1 MPYTGP
7 DWTEFS
13 IEDRGHVRREFDP
26 PHPMTG
32 HRVAE
37 WSGRIVK
44 DVSQYGF
51 TPTRDDIGGR
61 GFHAWDPG
69 ETCHQKV
76 TRLPPQKP
84 HS

>member
-7 DWTEFS
+7 DWTELH
-13 IEDRGHVRREFDP
+13 IGDRIDIHREFDP

-32 HRVAE
+32 HQIAQ

-51 TPTRDDIGGR
+51 WLTRDDIGGR
-61 GFHAWDPG
+61 RFHGWDPG
-69 ETCHQKV
+69 PTCHQ
-76 TRLPPQKP
+76 TITNTA
-84 HS
+84 H